1 MAWLD
6 TVVVETWKAALL
18 APDGTVTLAGTVAT
32 EVLLLDSETTAPPLG
47 AVPLKVTRPLDGT
60 PPLTVVGL
68 RTSDARVRAELAGTT
83 VNVALC

>member
-1 MAWLD
+1 MVWLD
-6 TVVVETWKAALL
+6 TEFVATWKAALL
-18 APDGTVTLAGTVAT
+18 APAGTVTLAWTVAT

-68 RTSDARVRAELAGTT
+68 RASDVRVRAELAGTT